1 MRIVAYR
8 LQAGIG
14 VALLIGEELAEEVG
28 EMGQHFGGAGRA
40 EADRVGH
47 ALVFGDAV
55 VGEARGQVEHVA
67 GLQDPLVA
75 LFEVGED
82 AQVGVLAQRAV
93 AAAHLSD
100 FPAPASVALKQ
111 EYVVVVEVRT
121 DAAAGSGVADHYVV
135 DPPAGQEAELLQQ
148 LGDFR
153 DELVDRLDQQGPV
166 LFRQVLVVLL
176 LERATAHF
184 PRGFPV
190 FEDDAR
196 FHRLLQRQPG
206 QLVGGQRAFE
216 VRDRLADQQ
225 RFALPVVAEEF
236 GSGQS
241 AQKLQGEY
249 QHSWLSP

>member
-1 MRIVAYR
+1 M
-8 LQAGIG
+8 
-14 VALLIGEELAEEVG
+14 
-28 EMGQHFGGAGRA
+28 
-40 EADRVGH
+40 
-47 ALVFGDAV
+47 
-55 VGEARGQVEHVA
+55 
-67 GLQDPLVA
+67 
-75 LFEVGED
+75 
-82 AQVGVLAQRAV
+82 LAQRAV

-196 FHRLLQRQPG
+196 FHRFLQRQPG

-216 VRDRLADQQ
+216 VRNRLADQQ

-241 AQKLQGEY
+241 AQKLQGSISI
-249 QHSWLSP
+249 HG